1 MMDNNSK
8 KMIIKLTED
17 GRKYLLFNDGSIEE
31 EATGKVLDS
40 KNDKD
45 LIDKIMD
52 RFKHGFSDDV

>member
-1 MMDNNSK
+1 MTDNNSK
-8 KMIIKLTED
+8 KLIIKLTED
-17 GRKYLLFNDGSIEE
+17 GRKYLLFNDGSLEE